1 MTLLSQHSPPVT
13 GLLPVHILPQA
24 VLKTALPQPDD
35 AVWKDEDALH
45 WGSAWRRDQSH
56 QLLQPHRGCLV
67 WLQLQRATT
76 SAVCRHSAQT
86 EAGGEGG
93 PHLQHWRA
101 FRWERTGVVDDLQV
115 RENMCCWSS
124 GERGLKVRENRCCCW
139 SSGERGLQV
148 RENRC
153 CCWSSGERGLQVRE
167 NRCCCWSLGERGLKV
182 RTGVAVDL
190 QVREVL
196 RWERTG
202 VVVDLQVREV
212 FRWERTGVVVD
223 FQVRENRCCC
233 CPSGER
239 GLMVRDNRC
248 FCWSSGER
256 EQVLLLIFRW
266 ERSYGER

>member
-1 MTLLSQHSPPVT
+1 MTLLSQHSPLVT
-13 GLLPVHILPQA
+13 GLLPIHILPQA

-45 WGSAWRRDQSH
+45 WGTAWWRDQSH

-67 WLQLQRATT
+67 RLQLQRATA

-93 PHLQHWRA
+93 PHLQHRRA

-153 CCWSSGERGLQVRE
+153 CCWSSGDRGLQVRE
-167 NRCCCWSLGERGLKV
+167 NRCCCWSSGERGLKV
-182 RTGVAVDL
+182 RTGVVDL
-190 QVREVL
+190 QVRGL
-196 RWERTG
+196 K
-202 VVVDLQVREV
+202 VREN
-212 FRWERTGVVVD
+212 RCCCWSSGERGL
-223 FQVRENRCCC
+223 QVRENRCC
-233 CPSGER
+233 R
-239 GLMVRDNRC
+239 V
-248 FCWSSGER
+248 SGER
-256 EQVLLLIFRW
+256 EQVLLLICRW